1 MLVVPDSQSP
11 KRRLRA
17 PARRTRIV
25 EAALHTFA
33 SQGYGS
39 TGMGA
44 IAEAAGVTRAVLYDH
59 FASKK
64 ALFLAV
70 LEEQSAIFLGHVGAR
85 ISGEGSAQE
94 RMRAT
99 LDAVFSFAEQHPDA
113 WRLLFG
119 NATHG
124 DAEVDAAWRS
134 IHAGRT
140 YAVAALLARDA
151 AEAGID
157 PDSRRAE
164 IMVELLISAVS
175 GGVAWWEQHPG
186 APRAELVQAAN
197 DLLWTGLGQLSASGR

>member
-1 MLVVPDSQSP
+1 MSVARSTDEP

-17 PARRTRIV
+17 PARRTRIAQ
-25 EAALHTFA
+25 AALHAFA

-39 TGMGA
+39 TGMGT
-44 IAEAAGVTRAVLYDH
+44 IAQEAGVTRAVLYDH

-70 LEEQSAIFLGHVGAR
+70 LEEQNAIFLGHVGAR
-85 ISGEGSAQE
+85 ITGEGSAEE

-99 LDAVFSFAEQHPDA
+99 LDVVFSFAEQHPDS

-124 DAEVDAAWRS
+124 DAEVDAAWRAV
-134 IHAGRT
+134 HANRT

-151 AEAGID
+151 QAAGID

-164 IMVELLISAVS
+164 IMVELLISALS
-175 GGVAWWEQHPG
+175 GAVAWWREHPG
-186 APRAELVQAAN
+186 APRAALVDAAH